1 MKVKKRTL
9 LLIACLV
16 WSTAGA
22 NILRIGIISYLPFV
36 SLFHLLLSAAV
47 FLLFDRMIFG
57 RLVEKHTLRIL
68 SYPEERQMFLRF
80 FDGKSFAIMAGMRS
94 GRHPPSPHSRSSHTV
109 YRCLLQRS
117 GSRFAAGGHP
127 VRDKILYLL
136 FSFLCRLKGNR
147 LTTYFKVRKEVPLM
161 QAIMETSFDVV

>member
-16 WSTAGA
+16 WSAAGA

-80 FDGKSFAIMAGMRS
+80 FDGKSFAIMAGMMS
-94 GRHPPSPHSRSSHTV
+94 GGILFAAFPQFPHSLSLSFTAGLGAA
-109 YRCLLQRS
+109 LLL
-117 GSRFAAGGHP
+117 AG
-127 VRDKILYLL
+127 IL
-136 FSFLCRLKGNR
+136 FG
-147 LTTYFKVRKEVPLM
+147 
-161 QAIMETSFDVV
+161 

>member
-80 FDGKSFAIMAGMRS
+80 FDGKSFAIMAGMMS
-94 GRHPPSPHSRSSHTV
+94 GGILLRRISAVPTQFIAVFYSGLGAALLLAGILFGVKFFTSSSH
-109 YRCLLQRS
+109 S
-117 GSRFAAGGHP
+117 SAA
-127 VRDKILYLL
+127 
-136 FSFLCRLKGNR
+136 
-147 LTTYFKVRKEVPLM
+147 
-161 QAIMETSFDVV
+161 